1 MSLSLILW
9 LALSIPSTLARLHLT
24 LFCYSPCP
32 SPQPLPV
39 CISRYSVASR
49 SPRHLSVCP
58 SLYSLHCLVDLLKIC
73 PFAPRVIL
81 WFVLLIPSTLALLHL
96 ALSLNP
102 LVDSLNTSPFCTSLY
117 SPVRLLYPLN
127 RFSLTHLE
135 DSLNTCLFA
144 PSFYCLLYLPIPST
158 IARVHLVLFP
168 DSPCRSS

>member
-81 WFVLLIPSTLALLHL
+81 WFVLLIPSTLAHLHL

-102 LVDSLNTSPFCTSLY
+102 FVDSLNTSPFA
-117 SPVRLLYPLN
+117 P
-127 RFSLTHLE
+127 RFIL
-135 DSLNTCLFA
+135 LFA
-144 PSFYCLLYLPIPST
+144 FSIISIAFLWPTLKIPST
-158 IARVHLVLFP
+158 LACLHRAFIAYFT
-168 DSPCRSS
+168 CRPTQQLPACT